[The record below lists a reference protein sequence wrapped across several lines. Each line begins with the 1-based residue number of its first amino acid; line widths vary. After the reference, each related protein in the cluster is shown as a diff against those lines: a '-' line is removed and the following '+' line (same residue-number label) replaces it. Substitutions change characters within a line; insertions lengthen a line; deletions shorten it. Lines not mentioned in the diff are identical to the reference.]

1 MPTYENPVADA
12 SEAAEAL
19 RGLAHAGR
27 TFSDPSATYWVLG
40 SLSGAL
46 MSLQQSL
53 DQLADWHERNA
64 DRAATDDGD
73 RATGRRDAT
82 AASDHLH
89 HAAERVEHAH
99 RSLNEAFNYNGRIAW
114 QRAGIERGSAGPTA
128 RPTASHAK
136 TGQARLAPPSAF
148 GTGPVTRSR
157 TDPLGR

>member
-1 MPTYENPVADA
+1 MPTYENPAADA

-19 RGLAHAGR
+19 RGLAHASR
-27 TFSDPSATYWVLG
+27 TISDPSDTYRVLG

-64 DRAATDDGD
+64 DHAATDDGD

-82 AASDHLH
+82 AASDYLH

-114 QRAGIERGSAGPTA
+114 QSSIDAARAE
-128 RPTASHAK
+128 
-136 TGQARLAPPSAF
+136 QARSRTGLAPSSAF
-148 GTGPVTRSR
+148 GTELTPRRDS
-157 TDPLGR
+157 DPLGR